1 LKRGAKQ
8 VTTAD
13 GESFAAGTAFGGSPG
28 YGEFTLA
35 AETLVR
41 WGFGAGAKQNFE
53 TPAQFFDAAGE
64 IDLIHVALGI
74 QGGNG

>member
-8 VTTAD
+8 VTAAD
-13 GESFAAGTAFGGSPG
+13 GEPFAAGSPFGDSLG
-28 YGEFTLA
+28 YGEFTLL

-41 WGFGAGAKQNFE
+41 WGFGAGAEQNFE
-53 TPAQFFDAAGE
+53 TPAEFFDAAGE

-74 QGGNG
+74 